1 MLLLIT
7 AAGAGSRFQKQGL
20 TTPKPL
26 IRVHGRTLLE
36 HTLDSV
42 ALGPADQLLIAVQRA
57 HQIPTQLEATLK
69 TAFPSTPLHWV
80 ELDQLLPGQLA
91 TAVTA
96 LESCG
101 LYATDDPPLLI
112 HNCDTGFRWQPELRP
127 SSAAYGTM
135 AVFPADGEHWSFGQP
150 DPNDSG
156 RAIAIAEKR
165 RISDLASIGLY
176 GFRSLQAFL
185 RDSRQ
190 QLRSDVTVA
199 GEHYVAP
206 LLNTA
211 LQRGDTVLLPRVEG
225 VRLYG
230 TPAELCSSFAITWE
244 ELLAENGEEV
254 PLSAQHP

>member
-1 MLLLIT
+1 MLLLIP

-20 TTPKPL
+20 ATPKPL

-42 ALGPADQLLIAVQRA
+42 VLGPEDQLLIAVQRA
-57 HQIPTQLEATLK
+57 HRIPMQLDATLK
-69 TAFPSTPLHWV
+69 AAFPTTELHWV
-80 ELDQLLPGQLA
+80 ELDALLPGQLA

-96 LESCG
+96 LERSG
-101 LYATDDPPLLI
+101 VSTAEDRALLI
-112 HNCDTGFRWQPELRP
+112 HNCDTGFRWQPALRP
-127 SSAAYGTM
+127 PTTAYGAM
-135 AVFPADGEHWSFGQP
+135 AVFTADGEHWSFGQP
-150 DPNDSG
+150 HPDDPG

-185 RDSRQ
+185 GDARE
-190 QLRSDVTVA
+190 QLSGAVTVG

-206 LLNTA
+206 LLNSA
-211 LQRGDTVLLPRVEG
+211 LQRGNTVLLPRVEG

-230 TPAELCSSFAITWE
+230 TPAELCSSFGMTWE
-244 ELLAENGEEV
+244 ELLAENND
-254 PLSAQHP
+254 S